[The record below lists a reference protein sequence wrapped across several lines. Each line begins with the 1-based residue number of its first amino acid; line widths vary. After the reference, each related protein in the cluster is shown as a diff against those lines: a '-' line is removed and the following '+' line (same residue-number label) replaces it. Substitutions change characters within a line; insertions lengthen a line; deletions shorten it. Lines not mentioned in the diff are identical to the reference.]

1 MIRQYNIP
9 CEEEVMPLFI
19 GGVSVVGL
27 IALAI
32 GILLLY
38 RHRRAL
44 WLFLCHM
51 ASLAAAMVFLIRCL
65 FGGRIG
71 IVVPDFHAS
80 EFQSLNL
87 GLFGVFWAV
96 SVGFGLLLILVLKK
110 QNP

>member
-9 CEEEVMPLFI
+9 FEEEVMPLFI
-19 GGVSVVGL
+19 GGASVVGL
-27 IALAI
+27 AALVI
-32 GILLLY
+32 GVLLLY
-38 RHRRAL
+38 CHRRAL

-96 SVGFGLLLILVLKK
+96 SVGFGLLMILALRK